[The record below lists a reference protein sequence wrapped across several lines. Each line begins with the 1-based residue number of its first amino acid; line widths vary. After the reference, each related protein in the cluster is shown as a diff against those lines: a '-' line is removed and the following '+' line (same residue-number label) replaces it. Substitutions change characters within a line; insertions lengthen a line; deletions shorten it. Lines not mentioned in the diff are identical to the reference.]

1 MKLHVSFPKIIFI
14 CILLLTSGK
23 ISIAQNNLRP
33 IDQLTADSSGFD
45 IVRNAMRIA
54 RNKYEIL
61 PADLAKA
68 KDALYQTQVTTR
80 SPMGAIIY
88 FTGGILIDGGWI
100 RILGSGNDKLDRS
113 LAQWNKGKTF
123 NELGEKP
130 KFLLIADDVVGG
142 FFATNGGAFG
152 SDLGMVYYLAPDDL
166 RWEAQHMSYTDFIN
180 FCFVGDMNQYYSGL
194 RWEKWQKDMKEITG
208 NKGFFTYPY
217 LWTKEGKDIETDT
230 RKVVPIQELY
240 DFETTTLSQIKK

>member
-61 PADLAKA
+61 PAELAKA

-123 NELGEKP
+123 NELAEKP
-130 KFLLIADDVVGG
+130 KFLLIRIYGPRKEKILKLTQEKLYLSRNCMILKLLHLVKSK
-142 FFATNGGAFG
+142 NKSAF
-152 SDLGMVYYLAPDDL
+152 S
-166 RWEAQHMSYTDFIN
+166 R
-180 FCFVGDMNQYYSGL
+180 
-194 RWEKWQKDMKEITG
+194 
-208 NKGFFTYPY
+208 
-217 LWTKEGKDIETDT
+217 
-230 RKVVPIQELY
+230 
-240 DFETTTLSQIKK
+240 